1 MSQETENDFSKAR
14 NKALINELQHIL
26 TPEEASMISFKQI
39 RQIIKPQNETYVGMQ
54 TIPIS
59 KIVGSEGRYKDFDN
73 QFFPKNSFMKE
84 RWEHVDEAVIKDI
97 ILPPIRVYELG
108 GLYFVRD
115 GNHRVSVAK
124 SKGVEFIDAEI
135 VSLQTE
141 IKLSPVRT
149 LGEMLR
155 QIIVYEK
162 KNFYF
167 ETSFGDIT
175 DYWNL
180 DFSSPGQYDIIYQHI
195 LTHKYFINQGIKK
208 EITMEAAITS
218 WFNTVYMPVIA
229 VIEKYKIM
237 KYIKKRTAGDLYI
250 WLIHCYDELKKKFGD
265 GIPLDIV
272 ANDIKQEYKWSLLK
286 KMKNLKN
293 KLLFRRKKS
302 NDTGKNNR

>member
-1 MSQETENDFSKAR
+1 
-14 NKALINELQHIL
+14 
-26 TPEEASMISFKQI
+26 
-39 RQIIKPQNETYVGMQ
+39 
-54 TIPIS
+54 
-59 KIVGSEGRYKDFDN
+59 
-73 QFFPKNSFMKE
+73 MKE
-84 RWEHVDEAVIKDI
+84 RCDHVDQAGIKDI

-250 WLIHCYDELKKKFGD
+250 WLIHYYDELKKKFGD

-272 ANDIKQEYKWSLLK
+272 ANDIKQEYKWSLFK
-286 KMKNLKN
+286 KIKNLKN
-293 KLLFRRKKS
+293 KLLFRRKK
-302 NDTGKNNR
+302 K